1 MKNLFCIISIL
12 LTTVASSQ
20 APIVYDWQNSK
31 QGWISGGGCNLTALP
46 SSMAMK
52 AFNTTPLMRSG
63 NLQAN
68 LGLNASDYNQ
78 VTVSI
83 KNPTTGNGNTRLY
96 IYPPG
101 TNTATCYY
109 VFAVDTAMTN
119 FATYTIDL
127 NSTPASGTYS
137 GTIARFGLRAPW
149 GVANG
154 DTIFWE
160 NMVVSNTNSQPMG
173 NLYEDKFNDYTVS
186 NWGNLTISSI
196 PKFNFFET
204 ACQELKVFSDSISSA
219 PAYGYVTYEFDS
231 VIDITGYE
239 KVTLGERSSSS
250 FPVRIDFEDST
261 GNITN
266 GNNGK
271 ITVSTSSNINSVSQ
285 MFFVFPDVSFS
296 ESNVDKTIIS
306 KLRVFFDFGNVDMSS
321 PLFIDYLS
329 IGDSS
334 GLNNAIGLSEID
346 SCNCDVIVSD
356 TISACDT
363 IILSNGNVI
372 TSSGNYFD
380 TISLFPACDS
390 IRDLN
395 ISILNSSSSL
405 ISVSECGDYIWNG
418 TTYSQ
423 SGNYSFNTVNYLGCD
438 SIAVLD
444 LTIND
449 IPIPQ
454 IILSSPQISVNV
466 SGGTSPYTYLWNTG
480 ETTSSI
486 TPTNNGNFYV
496 DVQDVN
502 SCFGSDTITV
512 NFVGF
517 ENSIDNQIQIYPN
530 PSSENITISSNFL
543 INPPIV
549 LNIFNLT
556 GKLILS
562 NNIEMK
568 NGFSE
573 IINISSLRNGV
584 YLIEIKN
591 SLINTQKFYFIKNK
605 K

>member
-1 MKNLFCIISIL
+1 MKNLFSTLILFISFTAL
-12 LTTVASSQ
+12 AQ
-20 APIVYDWQNSK
+20 APITYNWQNSK
-31 QGWISGGGCNLTALP
+31 QGWISGGGCNLAALP
-46 SSMAMK
+46 GSMSMK

-68 LGLNASDYNQ
+68 LGLNSLDYNQ
-78 VTVSI
+78 VTISL

-101 TNTATCYY
+101 TNTASCYY
-109 VFAVDTAMTN
+109 VFPVDTAMTG

-160 NMVVSNTNSQPMG
+160 NMVVSNTNSQQMG
-173 NLYEDKFNDYTVS
+173 NLYEDQFNDYTVS
-186 NWGNLTISSI
+186 NWGNLTISTV
-196 PKFNFFET
+196 PKFNFYET
-204 ACQELKVFSDSISSA
+204 ACQELKVFSDSLSSA

-231 VIDITGYE
+231 IIDITGFE
-239 KVTLGERSSSS
+239 KVTIAERSSSS
-250 FPVRIDFEDST
+250 FPIRIDFEDST
-261 GNITN
+261 GNVTN

-271 ITVSTSSNINSVSQ
+271 ITVNTNSVLNSSSILS
-285 MFFVFPDVSFS
+285 FVFPDAAFS

-346 SCNCDVIVSD
+346 SCNCDIVVLD
-356 TISACDT
+356 TISVCDT
-363 IILSNGNVI
+363 LILSNGNIV

-380 TISLFPACDS
+380 TLSLFPACDS

-395 ISILNSSSSL
+395 ITILNSSSSL
-405 ISVSECGDYIWNG
+405 NSLSKCGDYIWNG
-418 TTYSQ
+418 TTYTQ
-423 SGNYSFNTVNYLGCD
+423 SGNYSFNTVNHLGCD
-438 SIAVLD
+438 SVAVLD

-449 IPIPQ
+449 IPSPQ

-466 SGGTSPYTYLWNTG
+466 TGGNSPYTYLWNTG

-486 TPTNNGNFYV
+486 TPINNGTFYV
-496 DVQDVN
+496 NVLDAN
-502 SCFGSDTITV
+502 NCSGSDTTTV
-512 NFVGF
+512 NFVGL
-517 ENSIDNQIQIYPN
+517 ENNLNNQIQIYPN
-530 PSSENITISSNFL
+530 PSFENITISSNFQ
-543 INPPIV
+543 INSPTVI
-549 LNIFNLT
+549 NIYNLT

-573 IINISSLRNGV
+573 NINISSLSTGV
-584 YLIEIKN
+584 YLIEITN
-591 SLINTQKFYFIKNK
+591 SLFKNQMFQFIKK
-605 K
+605 

>member
-1 MKNLFCIISIL
+1 MKKLLSSLIL
-12 LTTVASSQ
+12 LISLTAWAQ
-20 APIVYDWQNSK
+20 APITYNWQNSK
-31 QGWISGGGCNLTALP
+31 QGWISGGGCNLAALP
-46 SSMAMK
+46 GSMSMK

-68 LGLNASDYNQ
+68 LGLNSLDYNQ
-78 VTVSI
+78 VTISL

-109 VFAVDTAMTN
+109 VFSVDTAMSG
-119 FATYTIDL
+119 FSTYTIDL
-127 NSTPASGTYS
+127 TSTPASGTYS
-137 GTIARFGLRAPW
+137 GTIARFGLRGPW

-173 NLYEDKFNDYTVS
+173 NLYEDQFNDYTVS
-186 NWGNLTISSI
+186 NWGNLTISTV
-196 PKFNFFET
+196 PKFNFYET
-204 ACQELKVFSDSISSA
+204 ACQELKVFSDSLTSA

-231 VIDITGYE
+231 IIDITGYE
-239 KVTLGERSSSS
+239 KVTIAERSSSN
-250 FPVRIDFEDST
+250 FPIRIDFEDST
-261 GNITN
+261 GNVTN

-271 ITVSTSSNINSVSQ
+271 ITANTNSVLNSSSLLS
-285 MFFVFPDVSFS
+285 FAFPDAAFS

-346 SCNCDVIVSD
+346 SCNCDIVVLD
-356 TISACDT
+356 TISACDSL
-363 IILSNGNVI
+363 ILSNGNIV

-380 TISLFPACDS
+380 TLSLFPACDS

-395 ISILNSSSSL
+395 ITILNSSSSL
-405 ISVSECGDYIWNG
+405 NSFSKCGDYIWNG
-418 TTYSQ
+418 TTYTQ
-423 SGNYSFNTVNYLGCD
+423 SGNYTFNTINHLGCD
-438 SIAVLD
+438 SVAVLD

-449 IPIPQ
+449 IPSPQ
-454 IILSSPQISVNV
+454 IILSSPQITVNV
-466 SGGTSPYTYLWNTG
+466 TGGNSPYTYLWNTG

-486 TPTNNGNFYV
+486 NPMNNGTFYV
-496 DVQDVN
+496 DVLDAN
-502 SCFGSDTITV
+502 NCSGSDTTTV

-517 ENSIDNQIQIYPN
+517 ENNFNNLIQIYPN
-530 PSSENITISSNFL
+530 PAFENITISSNFK
-543 INPPIV
+543 INSPAIV
-549 LNIFNLT
+549 NIFNLT

-568 NGFSE
+568 NGFSKN
-573 IINISSLRNGV
+573 INISSLNTGV

-591 SLINTQKFYFIKNK
+591 SLFQNQMFHFIKK
-605 K
+605 

>member
-1 MKNLFCIISIL
+1 MKNLFCITLTL
-12 LTTVASSQ
+12 LSLVVLSQ
-20 APIVYDWQNSK
+20 APIVYNWQNSK

-46 SSMAMK
+46 VSMAMK

-68 LGLNASDYNQ
+68 LGLNTSDYNQ
-78 VTVSI
+78 VTVSV

-119 FATYTIDL
+119 FASYTIDL

-173 NLYEDKFNDYTVS
+173 NLYEDQFNDYTVS
-186 NWGNLTISSI
+186 NWGNLSISSV

-204 ACQELKVFSDSISSA
+204 ACQELKVFSDSTSSA

-271 ITVSTSSNINSVSQ
+271 ITVSTSSNLNSVSL
-285 MFFVFPDVSFS
+285 MSFVFPDLAFS

-321 PLFIDYLS
+321 PLFIDFLS

-334 GLNNAIGLSEID
+334 GINNAIGLSEID
-346 SCNCDVIVSD
+346 SCNCDVTVLD

-363 IILSNGNVI
+363 IVLSNGNVI
-372 TSSGNYFD
+372 TSSGNFMD

-390 IRDLN
+390 IRDLS
-395 ISILNSSSSL
+395 ITILNSSSSL
-405 ISVSECGDYIWNG
+405 NSVSECGNYTWNG
-418 TTYSQ
+418 TTYFQ
-423 SGNYSFNTVNYLGCD
+423 SGNYSFNTINQLGCD
-438 SIAVLD
+438 SVAILD

-454 IILSSPQISVNV
+454 IVLASPQISVNV
-466 SGGTSPYTYLWNTG
+466 SGGTSPFSYLWNTG

-502 SCFGSDTITV
+502 NCSGSDTITV
-512 NFVGF
+512 NFVGY
-517 ENSIDNQIQIYPN
+517 ENYIDKQIQIYPN
-530 PSSENITISSNFL
+530 PSSENITLSSSFHNNSPMA
-543 INPPIV
+543 IK
-549 LNIFNLT
+549 IFNIS

-562 NNIEMK
+562 KNIEVK
-568 NGFSE
+568 NGVSE
-573 IINISSLRNGV
+573 IINISSLSNGV
-584 YLIEIKN
+584 YFIEIKDYLTK
-591 SLINTQKFYFIKNK
+591 SQKFYFIKNN
-605 K
+605 